1 MRQFTAILVVVYL
14 VLGTGTGA
22 VYYAKEAKQAAPQND
37 GNQLALEASM
47 VALAWPFH
55 IFGILARHDPR

>member
-1 MRQFTAILVVVYL
+1 MRQFTAILFVVYL

-55 IFGILARHDPR
+55 ILGILAGHDPR